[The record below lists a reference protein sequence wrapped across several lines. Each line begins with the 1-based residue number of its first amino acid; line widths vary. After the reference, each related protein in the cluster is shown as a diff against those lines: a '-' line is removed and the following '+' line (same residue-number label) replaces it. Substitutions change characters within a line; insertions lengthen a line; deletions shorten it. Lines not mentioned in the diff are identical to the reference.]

1 MAAPSLTTLGGKK
14 SFELASKMAG
24 VPRLIS
30 NVIDCPPEQVK
41 IGMAV
46 EVVYED
52 NQGYTLPKFR
62 PMKRVAASPAT
73 TKQPARRYGKALQIV
88 ADSDRRV

>member
-1 MAAPSLTTLGGKK
+1 
-14 SFELASKMAG
+14 MAG

-52 NQGYTLPKFR
+52 NQGYNLTEI
-62 PMKRVAASPAT
+62 S
-73 TKQPARRYGKALQIV
+73 
-88 ADSDRRV
+88 ADEVSCGIAGND